1 MTAQEYLRQIKKIDT
16 LIKNKAY
23 EIKQA
28 ELIGVDSTLVR
39 ANIKELQLNKAEII
53 NDIQKLKEEEYDVL
67 HKRYVQ
73 GKTFYDIADERDITY
88 SNATTIHGR
97 ALKNL
102 ERIINERK
110 CDCV

>member
-1 MTAQEYLRQIKKIDT
+1 MTAKDYLQRIKKIDT
-16 LIKNKAY
+16 LIKNKAI
-23 EIKQA
+23 EIRQA
-28 ELIGVDSTLVR
+28 EAIGVDSTVVR
-39 ANIKELQLNKAEII
+39 ASVRELQVERASII
-53 NDIQKLKEEEYDVL
+53 DTIQVLKEEEYDVL

-73 GKTFYDIADERDITY
+73 GKTFCEIADERDITY

-102 ERIINERK
+102 ERIISERK